1 MYKRSF
7 SGSYLLCVHPKAI
20 ELILEEL
27 HEGICESHTGVGLY
41 HIGPLHKATGG
52 RRCRKKHRTMQRS
65 VTSAR
70 GLPQTFTNLGKSLIL
85 CLVLG
90 LSLNGAW
97 IL

>member
-1 MYKRSF
+1 MKEF
-7 SGSYLLCVHPKAI
+7 VEAI
-20 ELILEEL
+20 R
-27 HEGICESHTGVGLY
+27 GAGPY
-41 HIGPLHKATGG
+41 HIGLLHKATGG
-52 RRCRKKHRTMQRS
+52 RRCKKKHRTMQRS